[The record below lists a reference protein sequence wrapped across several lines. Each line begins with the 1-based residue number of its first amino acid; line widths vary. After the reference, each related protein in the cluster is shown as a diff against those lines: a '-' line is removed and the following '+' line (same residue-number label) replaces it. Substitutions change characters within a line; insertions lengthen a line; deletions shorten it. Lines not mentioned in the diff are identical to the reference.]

1 MLDQKY
7 EASDSTRSQMPAPE
21 EIRAQ
26 LRRMLQCKFFRHSPR
41 LSRFFTFTVEQAV
54 AGCEQRL
61 KEYAI
66 ALEVFGKPD
75 TFDPRMDS
83 AVRVAARQL
92 RAKIDLYYLTDGAHD
107 PILVRY
113 RPGDYIPKFYY
124 RADAPASAGADMEA
138 DSQTRPVV
146 LVEKDRSSI
155 RALTDCL
162 DSISFPIASVVDSG
176 ERCMEIIDAVA
187 PCVVVTG
194 MNLIGSMD
202 GHSLAK
208 ALRDRPDVAVVTLVP
223 SQVEGPAIE
232 DILQAD
238 PDALLYQPVRPPDVR
253 TALRLAI
260 AKRNN
265 SNRPRQN
272 EQTERELSY
281 A

>member
-1 MLDQKY
+1 MLEQKQ
-7 EASDSTRSQMPAPE
+7 EAFDSTRTHAPSPD

-41 LSRFFTFTVEQAV
+41 LSRFFSFTVEQAV

-124 RADAPASAGADMEA
+124 RSDAPATTGVESESDL
-138 DSQTRPVV
+138 QTRPVV
-146 LVEKDRSSI
+146 VVEKDRSSI

-176 ERCMEIIDAVA
+176 ERCLEIIDAVA
-187 PCVVVTG
+187 PCIVVTG

-202 GHSLAK
+202 GHSLAR

-232 DILQAD
+232 DILQSE
-238 PDALLYQPVRPPDVR
+238 PDAVLYQPVRPPDVR
-253 TALRLAI
+253 TALRLAV
-260 AKRNN
+260 AKNN
-265 SNRPRQN
+265 GRVRQAA
-272 EQTERELSY
+272 EQNERELSF

>member
-1 MLDQKY
+1 MMLDQ
-7 EASDSTRSQMPAPE
+7 ETFTSDLIQTQSPSPD
-21 EIRAQ
+21 EIRLQ
-26 LRRMLQCKFFRHSPR
+26 LQRMLQCKFFRHSPR
-41 LSRFFTFTVEQAV
+41 LSRFFNFTVDQAL

-124 RADAPASAGADMEA
+124 RVDAPEVNTSEVEIDDQM
-138 DSQTRPVV
+138 RPAVI
-146 LVEKDRSSI
+146 VEKDRASI

-162 DSISFPIASVVDSG
+162 DSMSYPIASVVDCG
-176 ERCMEIIDAVA
+176 ERCLEIISSVG
-187 PCVVVTG
+187 PSIVLTG
-194 MNLIGSMD
+194 LNLIGSMD
-202 GHSLAK
+202 GAGLIR
-208 ALRDRPDVAVVTLVP
+208 ALRDRRETAVVTLVP
-223 SQVEGPAIE
+223 MQVESQLLE
-232 DILQAD
+232 DILQSA
-238 PDALLYQPVRPPDVR
+238 PDALLYQPVRTPDLR
-253 TALRLAI
+253 TAMRIAVARRNGHLRM
-260 AKRNN
+260 
-265 SNRPRQN
+265 
-272 EQTERELSY
+272 REENMKPAMVY